1 MIKNRSWILTI
12 HKDRIFRKNLLE
24 NKEIVFKN
32 GVKNIQAASYNDTRM
47 VFVLICFVF
56 CFQLIKTSS
65 YWSKNTLNNK
75 SSWKKNQNKYST
87 FKLRQNQIYCWD
99 TKDIYCFNAEIP
111 TRLHKWFEPIVKAWS
126 KHPLNRA
133 ETKSSSYLLLVIAV
147 IF

>member
-1 MIKNRSWILTI
+1 MWWAAEYKRKSWNILSTSS
-12 HKDRIFRKNLLE
+12 
-24 NKEIVFKN
+24 
-32 GVKNIQAASYNDTRM
+32 ASQQLIGYDKYWI
-47 VFVLICFVF
+47 FVLICFIF